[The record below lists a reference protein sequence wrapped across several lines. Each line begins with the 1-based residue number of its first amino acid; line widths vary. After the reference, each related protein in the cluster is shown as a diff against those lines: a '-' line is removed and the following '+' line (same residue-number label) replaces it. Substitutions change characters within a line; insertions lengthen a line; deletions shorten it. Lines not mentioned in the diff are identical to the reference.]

1 MRGVVEIYKQGE
13 LVIKEDNL
21 IVDGASEL
29 LADIMTISP
38 TLATIE
44 SASGILDTSN
54 YTIQAISFGKAGKAF
69 SRNAHYYTDVKDTFI
84 NSLSELCVVTSAVP
98 VPYADGSAD
107 TSAYLPDVALPKYPE
122 PTDILLTPDASVSG
136 IHDKVPAYSVLA
148 GQNLNLLPTT
158 TNSTVLGPATN
169 SFAVSYLMSP
179 SLGASSNAI
188 GSVLGC
194 YPDSSANGGTNF
206 YMFSSVD
213 GSANTE
219 QDNLIFSGTLSGGF
233 NSAGN
238 MDELGF
244 CRMIMSSVPDATYD
258 LSSSYSGLTISAGTD
273 FSSTGEVLYE
283 VMIAS
288 GDARCAN
295 LYGGISTMGLW
306 SINTKTCISSGN
318 SPPFTFTPLNI
329 TKRAYKLFSKKVFNT
344 DITATFPEGGTSD
357 EASLGIPTVLTDSD
371 IKITWRLKF
380 L

>member
-148 GQNLNLLPTT
+148 GQNLNYLSNNLTYLGVANNSLFTATT
-158 TNSTVLGPATN
+158 MGIQP
-169 SFAVSYLMSP
+169 
-179 SLGASSNAI
+179 SSNAM
-188 GSVLGC
+188 GSILGC

-306 SINTKTCISSGN
+306 SINTKTCISNGN
-318 SPPFTFTPLNI
+318 SPPFAFTPLNI
-329 TKRAYKLFSKKVFNT
+329 KKRAYKLFSKKVFNT

>member
-1 MRGVVEIYKQGE
+1 
-13 LVIKEDNL
+13 LF
-21 IVDGASEL
+21 
-29 LADIMTISP
+29 T
-38 TLATIE
+38 ATTM
-44 SASGILDTSN
+44 GIQS
-54 YTIQAISFGKAGKAF
+54 
-69 SRNAHYYTDVKDTFI
+69 
-84 NSLSELCVVTSAVP
+84 
-98 VPYADGSAD
+98 
-107 TSAYLPDVALPKYPE
+107 
-122 PTDILLTPDASVSG
+122 
-136 IHDKVPAYSVLA
+136 
-148 GQNLNLLPTT
+148 
-158 TNSTVLGPATN
+158 
-169 SFAVSYLMSP
+169 
-179 SLGASSNAI
+179 SSNAM
-188 GSVLGC
+188 GSILGC

-306 SINTKTCISSGN
+306 SINTKTSISNGYN
-318 SPPFTFTPLNI
+318 PPFTFTPLNI
-329 TKRAYKLFSKKVFNT
+329 KQRAYKLFSKKVFNT

>member
-1 MRGVVEIYKQGE
+1 
-13 LVIKEDNL
+13 
-21 IVDGASEL
+21 
-29 LADIMTISP
+29 
-38 TLATIE
+38 
-44 SASGILDTSN
+44 
-54 YTIQAISFGKAGKAF
+54 
-69 SRNAHYYTDVKDTFI
+69 
-84 NSLSELCVVTSAVP
+84 
-98 VPYADGSAD
+98 
-107 TSAYLPDVALPKYPE
+107 
-122 PTDILLTPDASVSG
+122 
-136 IHDKVPAYSVLA
+136 
-148 GQNLNLLPTT
+148 
-158 TNSTVLGPATN
+158 
-169 SFAVSYLMSP
+169 
-179 SLGASSNAI
+179 
-188 GSVLGC
+188 
-194 YPDSSANGGTNF
+194 
-206 YMFSSVD
+206 MFSSVD